1 MASIAEKTSAYLN
14 KKNRWVEFPIQNISA
29 IPDYVPGSEK
39 LRIYFM
45 WDDTYSGSGLAYP
58 DYPDSIQ
65 NSRYRT
71 PIVDFSSPSIKNTWF
86 NAVGDTV
93 TFYGGSYLRC
103 NRINVSGTS
112 SELTAYGK
120 NVKYTEVYMYNPSGT
135 SVSGDTG
142 IKVITG
148 GEVKT
153 SSLPTHMSQANWN
166 LGGFLTVRMTVE
178 NWDAVLNAWKALSE
192 GTSSLSADNTYL
204 KFGIR
209 RNCSY
214 DCVYNTEEQD
224 RLSPNSSERPKSY
237 PAGSY
242 GTSTTGYTRYYN
254 FLVGLG
260 EGTMKKGNG
269 EGTGETTSNNN
280 PSKPSGGQGDF
291 DGSYD
296 TDPSDKDST
305 DDLHSPS
312 IKAGLRTYIL
322 DETAMQGFHD
332 FMFADA
338 FNNTWD
344 SIRKVFGKPQDCII
358 GFNALFIP
366 DQTNAPAPL
375 TIGNI
380 PIGSS
385 DAPVVAGIPT
395 SQWVRFDCGTISVKE
410 AWGGFLDYPPYTT
423 ASLYLPFCG
432 TIELPVDE
440 IMNADVSVTYNIDI
454 TTGSCVA
461 SVYSERVGTDE
472 YSPSIKAT
480 IARTQGNIGM
490 QIPWSA
496 ADASRQWAA
505 IGQIAAV
512 AVATSVSFGTA
523 AVAGAAAAEAAT
535 TTAAAGVATGAA
547 AEAGAAATAT
557 NVASKATGAFI
568 RNAGVA
574 GATIASNIGHIPYT
588 TVTRGG
594 TAQNVFGVLQY
605 FTPYLLITRPIQ
617 SYPQNYQHY
626 HGLPSNITSK
636 IGDLDG
642 YTQVAAIELDDISG
656 ITPTEIA
663 MLHET
668 LTTGF
673 YI

>member
-1 MASIAEKTSAYLN
+1 MAVTNADVAKYLN

-29 IPDYVPGSEK
+29 IPDYEAGSEK

-45 WDDTYSGSGLAYP
+45 WDDAYIESLAYP
-58 DYPDSIQ
+58 DYPDLIT

-71 PIVDFSSPSIKNTWF
+71 PEIDYSSASIKDTWF
-86 NAVGDTV
+86 NAVGDTI
-93 TFYGGSYLRC
+93 TFYGGSYIRC
-103 NRINVSGTS
+103 NRINLSNISTPYTKYGKDVKAHELYAYDPSGNNVATVLLVKGGSVKTNISTLMTQANYNLGAYLSIRMIVEDWNAVLQGYKSYADRTSTS
-112 SELTAYGK
+112 SSDYNILNNRYGVRR
-120 NVKYTEVYMYNPSGT
+120 NPSYTCVYSTEV
-135 SVSGDTG
+135 
-142 IKVITG
+142 
-148 GEVKT
+148 
-153 SSLPTHMSQANWN
+153 
-166 LGGFLTVRMTVE
+166 
-178 NWDAVLNAWKALSE
+178 
-192 GTSSLSADNTYL
+192 
-204 KFGIR
+204 
-209 RNCSY
+209 
-214 DCVYNTEEQD
+214 QD
-224 RLSPNSSERPKSY
+224 RLYENSSSTYKNY
-237 PAGSY
+237 MFGSY
-242 GTSTTGYTRYYN
+242 DSSPATVKRFYN

-269 EGTGETTSNNN
+269 EGTGETTSNTN

-305 DDLHSPS
+305 DDLQSPS

-322 DETAMQGFHD
+322 DETGMQGFHD

-344 SIRKVFGKPQDCII
+344 SIRKVFGKPQDAIT
-358 GFNALFIP
+358 GFNALYIP
-366 DQTNAPAPL
+366 NITNAP
-375 TIGNI
+375 TTIKIGNI
-380 PIGSS
+380 DTDIP
-385 DAPVVAGIPT
+385 AGLPT
-395 SQWVRFDCGTISVKE
+395 SQWVRFDCGTINVYE

-440 IMNADVSVTYNIDI
+440 IMNAEVSVTYNIDI

-461 SVYSERVGTDE
+461 SVYSNKPGGDDR
-472 YSPSIKAT
+472 YSPTIQAT

-496 ADASRQWAA
+496 ADSSRQLAA

-512 AVATSVSFGTA
+512 AIATSVSFGTA

-557 NVASKATGAFI
+557 NIASKATGAFI

-594 TAQNVFGVLQY
+594 TAQNVFGVLQS

-636 IGDLDG
+636 IGDLEG

>member
-1 MASIAEKTSAYLN
+1 MAVTNADVATYLN

-29 IPDYVPGSEK
+29 IPDYEPGSEK

-45 WDDTYSGSGLAYP
+45 WDDPYIESFAYP
-58 DYPDSIQ
+58 DYPDIIT
-65 NSRYRT
+65 NSRFRT
-71 PIVDFSSPSIKNTWF
+71 PEIDYTSASIKDTWF
-86 NAVGDTV
+86 NAVGNTI
-93 TFYGGSYLRC
+93 TFYGGSYIRC
-103 NRINVSGTS
+103 NRINLTNLPTLYTKYGKDVKAYELFGYDPSGHVVAEFIIVKGGSVKTNISTLMTQANYNLGAYISVRMILDDWNSVLEGYKSYADRTS
-112 SELTAYGK
+112 SSTSDYNILNNKYGVRR
-120 NVKYTEVYMYNPSGT
+120 NPSYTCVYSTEV
-135 SVSGDTG
+135 
-142 IKVITG
+142 
-148 GEVKT
+148 
-153 SSLPTHMSQANWN
+153 
-166 LGGFLTVRMTVE
+166 
-178 NWDAVLNAWKALSE
+178 
-192 GTSSLSADNTYL
+192 
-204 KFGIR
+204 
-209 RNCSY
+209 
-214 DCVYNTEEQD
+214 QD
-224 RLSPNSSERPKSY
+224 RLYENSS
-237 PAGSY
+237 
-242 GTSTTGYTRYYN
+242 TRYKDYMLGNYDSSPGNVKRFYN

-260 EGTMKKGNG
+260 EGTMKQGSG
-269 EGTGETTSNNN
+269 EGTGETTNNQN

-305 DDLHSPS
+305 DDLQSPS

-322 DETAMQGFHD
+322 DETGMQGFHD

-344 SIRKVFGKPQDCII
+344 SIRKVFGKPQDAIT

-366 DQTNAPAPL
+366 NITNAP
-375 TIGNI
+375 TTIKIGNI
-380 PIGSS
+380 DTDVP
-385 DAPVVAGIPT
+385 AGLPT
-395 SQWVRFDCGTISVKE
+395 SQWVKFDCGTVNVYE

-440 IMNADVSVTYNIDI
+440 IMNAEVSVTYNIDI

-461 SVYSERVGTDE
+461 SVYSNKPGGDDR
-472 YSPSIKAT
+472 YSPTIQAT

-496 ADASRQWAA
+496 ADSSRQLAA

-535 TTAAAGVATGAA
+535 TTAAAGVATGEAA
-547 AEAGAAATAT
+547 AAGAAATAT
-557 NVASKATGAFI
+557 NIASKATGAFI

-574 GATIASNIGHIPYT
+574 GATIANNIGHIPYT

-617 SYPQNYQHY
+617 SYPENYQHY
-626 HGLPSNITSK
+626 HGLPSNITTK
-636 IGDLDG
+636 IGSLEG

>member
-1 MASIAEKTSAYLN
+1 MAVTEEQVNNYLRA
-14 KKNRWVEFPIQNISA
+14 KNRWVEFPIQNISA

-45 WDDTYSGSGLAYP
+45 WDDAYIESLAYP
-58 DYPDSIQ
+58 DYPDIIT

-71 PIVDFSSPSIKNTWF
+71 PPVEFDSASLKNTWF
-86 NAVGDTV
+86 TKVGDTV
-93 TFYGGSYLRC
+93 TFYGGSYIRC
-103 NRINVSGTS
+103 NRIN
-112 SELTAYGK
+112 LTNPPTLYTKYGK
-120 NVKYTEVYMYNPSGT
+120 DTKINELFAYDPSGN
-135 SVSGDTG
+135 VVAEVN
-142 IKVITG
+142 VITG
-148 GEVKT
+148 SSIKT
-153 SSLPTHMSQANWN
+153 SNLPTHMSQAYYN
-166 LGGFLTVRMTVE
+166 LGVFFSIRMIVDD
-178 NWDAVLNAWKALSE
+178 WSSVLNAFKNYSE
-192 GTSSLSADNTYL
+192 LASSSTSEYNLLNNTYS
-204 KFGIR
+204 IR
-209 RNCSY
+209 RNPSY
-214 DCVYNTEEQD
+214 NCVYSSVMQD
-224 RLSPNSSERPKSY
+224 RLFENNSSRYKDYTFGTYTNS
-237 PAGSY
+237 PASVK
-242 GTSTTGYTRYYN
+242 RYYN

-260 EGTMKKGNG
+260 EGTMKKGSG
-269 EGTGETTSNNN
+269 EGTGETTNNQN

-296 TDPSDKDST
+296 TDPSEKDST
-305 DDLHSPS
+305 DDLQSPS

-385 DAPVVAGIPT
+385 DAPVIAGIPT

-410 AWGGFLDYPPYTT
+410 AWGGFLDYPPYTS

-461 SVYSERVGTDE
+461 SVYSERVGADE

-512 AVATSVSFGTA
+512 AVATTVSFGTA

-535 TTAAAGVATGAA
+535 TTAAAGVATGEAA
-547 AEAGAAATAT
+547 AAGAAATAT
-557 NVASKATGAFI
+557 NIASKATGAFI

-594 TAQNVFGVLQY
+594 TAQNVFGVLQS

-636 IGDLDG
+636 IGDLEG
-642 YTQVAAIELDDISG
+642 YTQVAAIELDDIPG
-656 ITPTEIA
+656 ITATEIA

>member
-1 MASIAEKTSAYLN
+1 MAVTNADVATYLN

-29 IPDYVPGSEK
+29 IPDYEAGSEK

-45 WDDTYSGSGLAYP
+45 WDDAYIESLAYP
-58 DYPDSIQ
+58 DYPDLIT

-71 PIVDFSSPSIKNTWF
+71 PEIDYSSASIKDTWF
-86 NAVGDTV
+86 NAVGDTI
-93 TFYGGSYLRC
+93 TFYGGSYIRC
-103 NRINVSGTS
+103 NRINLTNLGKLYTKYGSDVKAYELYAYDPSKNVVAEFIIVKGGSVKTNISTLMTQANYNLGAYLSIRMIVEDWNAVLAGYKSYADRTSTS
-112 SELTAYGK
+112 SSD
-120 NVKYTEVYMYNPSGT
+120 YN
-135 SVSGDTG
+135 
-142 IKVITG
+142 
-148 GEVKT
+148 
-153 SSLPTHMSQANWN
+153 
-166 LGGFLTVRMTVE
+166 R
-178 NWDAVLNAWKALSE
+178 LN
-192 GTSSLSADNTYL
+192 NTY
-204 KFGIR
+204 GIR
-209 RNCSY
+209 RNPSY
-214 DCVYNTEEQD
+214 TCVYSAEVQD
-224 RLSPNSSERPKSY
+224 RLYENNSTSYKDYMLGNYDSSPGKVKRF
-237 PAGSY
+237 
-242 GTSTTGYTRYYN
+242 YN

-260 EGTMKKGNG
+260 EGTMKKGAG

-305 DDLHSPS
+305 DDLQSPS

-322 DETAMQGFHD
+322 DETGMQGFHD

-366 DQTNAPAPL
+366 DQTNAPAQL

-385 DAPVVAGIPT
+385 DAPVIAGIPT

-410 AWGGFLDYPPYTT
+410 AWGGFLDYPPYTS

-461 SVYSERVGTDE
+461 SVYSERVGADE

-535 TTAAAGVATGAA
+535 TTAAAGVATGEAA
-547 AEAGAAATAT
+547 AAGAAATAT
-557 NVASKATGAFI
+557 NIASKATGAFI
-568 RNAGVA
+568 RNAGIA
-574 GATIASNIGHIPYT
+574 GATIANNIGHIPYT

-594 TAQNVFGVLQY
+594 TAQNVFGVLQS

-636 IGDLDG
+636 IGDLEG
-642 YTQVAAIELDDISG
+642 YTQVAAIELDDIPG

>member
-1 MASIAEKTSAYLN
+1 MADITVNDYLN
-14 KKNRWVEFPIQNISA
+14 LKNYWVEFPIENISR
-29 IPDYVPGSEK
+29 IPDYKAGSQK

-45 WDDTYSGSGLAYP
+45 WDDELSGETNAYSPYP
-58 DYPDSIQ
+58 QNIH
-65 NSRYRT
+65 NSRYR
-71 PIVDFSSPSIKNTWF
+71 IGNFEYGSASIDNTWF
-86 NAVGDTV
+86 AAAGDTV
-93 TFYGGSYLRC
+93 TFSGGSYLYC
-103 NRINVSGTS
+103 DSVNFSPSGEGFGS
-112 SELTAYGK
+112 YG
-120 NVKYTEVYMYNPSGT
+120 NDVKYSRISLYNPAGVKVNS
-135 SVSGDTG
+135 DA
-142 IKVITG
+142 IPVITG
-148 GEVKT
+148 GSAKT
-153 SSLPTHMSQANWN
+153 EGFNDPLITRSSWQ
-166 LGGFLTVRMTVE
+166 LGGMLLFRMIFRDWNTILTAYK
-178 NWDAVLNAWKALSE
+178 NIIDN
-192 GTSSLSADNTYL
+192 GTSSS
-204 KFGIR
+204 IR
-209 RNCSY
+209 NDFVKKYGMRCNNVY
-214 DCVYNTEEQD
+214 DCVFMSEMQN
-224 RLSPNSSERPKSY
+224 RLLENSSSNTARRMAFSSIANKS
-237 PAGSY
+237 A
-242 GTSTTGYTRYYN
+242 RQNIYN

-260 EGTMKKGNG
+260 EGTIKSGPG
-269 EGTGETTSNNN
+269 EGTGETTNNKN

-291 DGSYD
+291 DGSYY
-296 TDPSDKDST
+296 THPSDKDST
-305 DDLHSPS
+305 ADLHSPS

-366 DQTNAPAPL
+366 DKTMAPARL

-385 DAPVVAGIPT
+385 DAPVIAGIPL

-440 IMNADVSVTYNIDI
+440 IMNAEVSVTYNIDI

-535 TTAAAGVATGAA
+535 STAAAGVAAGSA

-557 NVASKATGAFI
+557 GIASKATGAFI

-594 TAQNVFGVLQY
+594 TAQNVFGVLQS

-636 IGDLDG
+636 IGDLEG

>member
-1 MASIAEKTSAYLN
+1 MAETIAEVAKYLN

-29 IPDYVPGSEK
+29 IPDYEPGSEK

-45 WDDTYSGSGLAYP
+45 WDDAYIESLAYP
-58 DYPDSIQ
+58 DYPDLII

-71 PIVDFSSPSIKNTWF
+71 PEIDYSSASIKDTWF
-86 NAVGDTV
+86 NAVGDTI
-93 TFYGGSYLRC
+93 TFYGGSYIRC
-103 NRINVSGTS
+103 NRINLTGS
-112 SELTAYGK
+112 STLYSKYGK
-120 NVKYTEVYMYNPSGT
+120 DVIRHELYAYDPSGNDVAEIILVKDG
-135 SVSGDTG
+135 SVKTG
-142 IKVITG
+142 ISTLMK
-148 GEVKT
+148 
-153 SSLPTHMSQANWN
+153 QAKYN
-166 LGGFLTVRMTVE
+166 LGAYLSIRMIVE
-178 NWDAVLNAWKALSE
+178 DWNAVLNAYKTYSE
-192 GTSSLSADNTYL
+192 GKTSTSGYNRLNNTYS
-204 KFGIR
+204 IR
-209 RNCSY
+209 RNPSY
-214 DCVYNTEEQD
+214 NCVYSSEVQD
-224 RLSPNSSERPKSY
+224 RLYENSSTSY
-237 PAGSY
+237 KDY
-242 GTSTTGYTRYYN
+242 TFGTYTNNIASITQYYN

-260 EGTMKKGNG
+260 KGTMKKGNG
-269 EGTGETTSNNN
+269 DGTGETTSNNN

-305 DDLHSPS
+305 DDLQSPS

-344 SIRKVFGKPQDCII
+344 SIRKVFGKPQDAIT
-358 GFNALFIP
+358 GFNALYIP
-366 DQTNAPAPL
+366 NITNAP
-375 TIGNI
+375 TTIKIGNI
-380 PIGSS
+380 DTDIP
-385 DAPVVAGIPT
+385 AGLPT
-395 SQWVRFDCGTISVKE
+395 SQWVKFDCGTVNVYE

-440 IMNADVSVTYNIDI
+440 IMNAEVSVTYNIDI

-461 SVYSERVGTDE
+461 SVYSNKPGGDDR
-472 YSPSIKAT
+472 YSPTIQAT

-496 ADASRQWAA
+496 ADSSRQLAA

-512 AVATSVSFGTA
+512 AIATSVSFGTA

-535 TTAAAGVATGAA
+535 ATAAAGVATGAA
-547 AEAGAAATAT
+547 TEASAAATAT
-557 NVASKATGAFI
+557 NIASKATGAFI

-594 TAQNVFGVLQY
+594 TAQNVFGVLQS

-636 IGDLDG
+636 IGDLEG

>member
-1 MASIAEKTSAYLN
+1 MAVTNADVAKYLN

-29 IPDYVPGSEK
+29 IPDYEAGSEK

-45 WDDTYSGSGLAYP
+45 WDDAYIESLAYP
-58 DYPDSIQ
+58 DYPDLIT

-71 PIVDFSSPSIKNTWF
+71 PEIDYTSASIKDTWF
-86 NAVGDTV
+86 NAVGDTI
-93 TFYGGSYLRC
+93 TFYGGSYIRC
-103 NRINVSGTS
+103 NRINVSNISTPYTKYGTDVKAH
-112 SELTAYGK
+112 ELYAYD
-120 NVKYTEVYMYNPSGT
+120 PSGNHVAT
-135 SVSGDTG
+135 VL
-142 IKVITG
+142 IVKG
-148 GEVKT
+148 GSVKT
-153 SSLPTHMSQANWN
+153 NISTLMTQANYN
-166 LGGFLTVRMTVE
+166 LGVYLSIRMIVE
-178 NWDAVLNAWKALSE
+178 DWNAVLNAYKNYSE
-192 GTSSLSADNTYL
+192 GTTSSSGYNRLNNTYS
-204 KFGIR
+204 IR
-209 RNCSY
+209 RNPSY
-214 DCVYNTEEQD
+214 TCVYSAEVQD
-224 RLSPNSSERPKSY
+224 RLYENNSTSY
-237 PAGSY
+237 KDY
-242 GTSTTGYTRYYN
+242 TFGTYTNNIASITKYYN

-305 DDLHSPS
+305 DDLQSPS

-322 DETAMQGFHD
+322 DETGMQGFHD

-344 SIRKVFGKPQDCII
+344 SIRKVFGKPQDAIT
-358 GFNALFIP
+358 GFNALYIP
-366 DQTNAPAPL
+366 NITNAP
-375 TIGNI
+375 TTIKIGNI
-380 PIGSS
+380 DTDIP
-385 DAPVVAGIPT
+385 AGLPT
-395 SQWVRFDCGTISVKE
+395 SQWVKFDCGTVNVYE

-440 IMNADVSVTYNIDI
+440 IMNAEVSVTYNIDI

-461 SVYSERVGTDE
+461 SVYSNKPGGDDR
-472 YSPSIKAT
+472 YSPTIQAT

-496 ADASRQWAA
+496 ADSSRQLAA

-512 AVATSVSFGTA
+512 AIATSVSFGTA

-557 NVASKATGAFI
+557 NIASKATGAFI

-594 TAQNVFGVLQY
+594 TAQNVFGVLQS

-636 IGDLDG
+636 IGDLEG
-642 YTQVAAIELDDISG
+642 YTQVAAIELDDIPG

>member
-1 MASIAEKTSAYLN
+1 MAVTNADVAEYLN
-14 KKNRWVEFPIQNISA
+14 KKNRCVEFPIQNISA

-45 WDDTYSGSGLAYP
+45 WDDAYIESVAYP
-58 DYPDSIQ
+58 DYPDTIT

-71 PIVDFSSPSIKNTWF
+71 PTIEYTSASLKNTWF

-93 TFYGGSYLRC
+93 TFYGGSYIRC
-103 NRINVSGTS
+103 NRLNLTSVNTFYTKYGVDTIGKELYAYDPSGNKVADVGVVTGSGIKTS
-112 SELTAYGK
+112 NLPTLMSQAYYNLGVFLSIRMIIDDWSSVLNAFKNYSELTSSSTTDYNILNNTYSIRK
-120 NVKYTEVYMYNPSGT
+120 NPSYNC
-135 SVSGDTG
+135 VY
-142 IKVITG
+142 
-148 GEVKT
+148 
-153 SSLPTHMSQANWN
+153 
-166 LGGFLTVRMTVE
+166 
-178 NWDAVLNAWKALSE
+178 LSE
-192 GTSSLSADNTYL
+192 M
-204 KFGIR
+204 
-209 RNCSY
+209 
-214 DCVYNTEEQD
+214 QD
-224 RLSPNSSERPKSY
+224 RLYENSNSRYKDY
-237 PAGSY
+237 TF
-242 GTSTTGYTRYYN
+242 GTYTDLPLTVKHYYD

-260 EGTMKKGNG
+260 EGTMKKGSG
-269 EGTGETTSNNN
+269 EGTGETTNNQN

-291 DGSYD
+291 GDSYV
-296 TDPSDKDST
+296 TDPSEKDNT

-312 IKAGLRTYIL
+312 IKAGIRTYIL

-344 SIRKVFGKPQDCII
+344 SIRKAFGKPQDAIT

-366 DQTNAPAPL
+366 DQTNAPS
-375 TIGNI
+375 TIKIGNI
-380 PIGSS
+380 DTG
-385 DAPVVAGIPT
+385 VVAGIPT
-395 SQWVRFDCGTISVKE
+395 SQWVRFDCGTIWVKE

-423 ASLYLPFCG
+423 ASIYLPFCG

-461 SVYSERVGTDE
+461 SVYSERTGTDD
-472 YSPSIKAT
+472 YSPTIKAT

-512 AVATSVSFGTA
+512 AVATTVSFGTA

-535 TTAAAGVATGAA
+535 ATASAGIAAGEAAAAKAA
-547 AEAGAAATAT
+547 VKAT
-557 NVASKATGAFI
+557 NTASKATGTFI
-568 RNAGVA
+568 RNAGIA
-574 GATIASNIGHIPYT
+574 GATIANNIGHIPYT

-617 SYPQNYQHY
+617 SYPENYQHY
-626 HGLPSNITSK
+626 HGLPSIITTK
-636 IGDLDG
+636 IGSLNG

>member
-1 MASIAEKTSAYLN
+1 MADITVNDYLN
-14 KKNRWVEFPIQNISA
+14 LKNYWVEFPIENISR
-29 IPDYVPGSEK
+29 IPDYKAGSQK
-39 LRIYFM
+39 LRIYLM
-45 WDDTYSGSGLAYP
+45 WDDELSGETNAYSPYP
-58 DYPDSIQ
+58 QNIR
-65 NSRYRT
+65 NSRYR
-71 PIVDFSSPSIKNTWF
+71 IGNFEYGSASIDNTWF
-86 NAVGDTV
+86 AAAGDTV
-93 TFYGGSYLRC
+93 TFSGGSYLYC
-103 NRINVSGTS
+103 DSVNFSASG
-112 SELTAYGK
+112 EGFGEYG
-120 NVKYTEVYMYNPSGT
+120 NDVKYSRISLYNPAGAKVNS
-135 SVSGDTG
+135 DA
-142 IKVITG
+142 IPVITG
-148 GEVKT
+148 GSVKT
-153 SSLPTHMSQANWN
+153 EGFNDPLITQSNWQ
-166 LGGFLTVRMTVE
+166 LGGMLLFRMIFRDWNTILTAYKDII
-178 NWDAVLNAWKALSE
+178 NN
-192 GTSSLSADNTYL
+192 GTSSS
-204 KFGIR
+204 IR
-209 RNCSY
+209 NDFVKKYGMRCNNVY
-214 DCVYNTEEQD
+214 DCVFMSEMQNRLLENLSTNTA
-224 RLSPNSSERPKSY
+224 RRM
-237 PAGSY
+237 AFGSIANK
-242 GTSTTGYTRYYN
+242 TARQNIYN

-260 EGTMKKGNG
+260 EGTIKSGPG

-305 DDLHSPS
+305 DDLQSPS

-322 DETAMQGFHD
+322 DETGMQGFHD
-332 FMFADA
+332 FMFADV

-344 SIRKVFGKPQDCII
+344 SIRKVFGKPQDAIT

-366 DQTNAPAPL
+366 NITNAP
-375 TIGNI
+375 TTIKIGNI
-380 PIGSS
+380 DTNVP
-385 DAPVVAGIPT
+385 AGLPT
-395 SQWVRFDCGTISVKE
+395 SQWVKFDCGTVNVYE

-440 IMNADVSVTYNIDI
+440 IMNAEVSVTYNIDI

-461 SVYSERVGTDE
+461 SVYSNKPGGDDR
-472 YSPSIKAT
+472 YSPTIQAT
-480 IARTQGNIGM
+480 IVRTQGNIGM

-496 ADASRQWAA
+496 ADSSRQLAA

-512 AVATSVSFGTA
+512 AIATSVSFGTA

-557 NVASKATGAFI
+557 NIASKATGAFI

-574 GATIASNIGHIPYT
+574 GATIANNIGHIPYT

-594 TAQNVFGVLQY
+594 TAQNVFGVLQS

-636 IGDLDG
+636 IGDLEG

>member
-1 MASIAEKTSAYLN
+1 MAVTNADVATYLN
-14 KKNRWVEFPIQNISA
+14 KKNRWVEFPIQSISA
-29 IPDYVPGSEK
+29 IPDYEAGSEK

-45 WDDTYSGSGLAYP
+45 WDDAYIESLAYP
-58 DYPDSIQ
+58 DYPDLIT

-71 PIVDFSSPSIKNTWF
+71 PEIDYTSASIKDTWF
-86 NAVGDTV
+86 NAVGDTI
-93 TFYGGSYLRC
+93 TFYGGSYIRC
-103 NRINVSGTS
+103 NRINLSNISTPYTKYGTDVKAH
-112 SELTAYGK
+112 ELYAYD
-120 NVKYTEVYMYNPSGT
+120 PSGNNVAT
-135 SVSGDTG
+135 VLLV
-142 IKVITG
+142 KG
-148 GEVKT
+148 GSVKT
-153 SSLPTHMSQANWN
+153 NISTLMTQANYN
-166 LGGFLTVRMTVE
+166 LGAYLSIRMIVE
-178 NWDAVLNAWKALSE
+178 DWNAVLNAYKTYSE
-192 GTSSLSADNTYL
+192 GTTSSSGYNRLNNTYS
-204 KFGIR
+204 IR
-209 RNCSY
+209 RNPSY
-214 DCVYNTEEQD
+214 TCVYSTEVQD
-224 RLSPNSSERPKSY
+224 RLYENNSTSY
-237 PAGSY
+237 KDY
-242 GTSTTGYTRYYN
+242 TFGTYTNNIASITRYYN

-260 EGTMKKGNG
+260 EGAMKKGNG

-305 DDLHSPS
+305 DDLQSPS

-322 DETAMQGFHD
+322 DETGMQGFHD

-344 SIRKVFGKPQDCII
+344 SIRKVFGKPQDAIT
-358 GFNALFIP
+358 GFNALYIP
-366 DQTNAPAPL
+366 NITNAP
-375 TIGNI
+375 TTIKIGNI
-380 PIGSS
+380 DTDIP
-385 DAPVVAGIPT
+385 AGLPT
-395 SQWVRFDCGTISVKE
+395 SQWVRFDCGTVNVYE

-440 IMNADVSVTYNIDI
+440 IMNAEVSVTYNIDI

-461 SVYSERVGTDE
+461 SVYSNKPGGDDR
-472 YSPSIKAT
+472 YSPTIQAT

-496 ADASRQWAA
+496 ADSSRQLAA

-512 AVATSVSFGTA
+512 AIATSVSFGTA

-557 NVASKATGAFI
+557 NIASKATGAFI

-594 TAQNVFGVLQY
+594 TAQNVFGVLQS

-636 IGDLDG
+636 IGDLEG
-642 YTQVAAIELDDISG
+642 YTQIAAIELDDIPG

>member
-1 MASIAEKTSAYLN
+1 MAVTEEDVNNYLHA
-14 KKNRWVEFPIQNISA
+14 KNRWVEFPIQSISA

-45 WDDTYSGSGLAYP
+45 WDDAYIESLAYP
-58 DYPDSIQ
+58 DYPDIIT

-71 PIVDFSSPSIKNTWF
+71 PPVEFDSASIKDTWF
-86 NAVGDTV
+86 NAVGDTI
-93 TFYGGSYLRC
+93 TFYGGSYIRC
-103 NRINVSGTS
+103 NRVN
-112 SELTAYGK
+112 LTNLSTLYTKYGK
-120 NVKYTEVYMYNPSGT
+120 DVKAYELYAYNPSGN
-135 SVSGDTG
+135 SVAEKL
-142 IKVITG
+142 ILVKG
-148 GEVKT
+148 GSIKT
-153 SSLPTHMSQANWN
+153 SNLPTHMSQAYYN
-166 LGGFLTVRMTVE
+166 LGSYFSIRMIVDD
-178 NWDAVLNAWKALSE
+178 WSSVLNAFKNYSE
-192 GTSSLSADNTYL
+192 LTSSSTSDYNRLNNTY
-204 KFGIR
+204 GIR
-209 RNCSY
+209 RNPSY
-214 DCVYNTEEQD
+214 NCVYSTVMQD
-224 RLSPNSSERPKSY
+224 RLYENTSSSYKAYMLGDYDSSPATVK
-237 PAGSY
+237 GF
-242 GTSTTGYTRYYN
+242 YN

-260 EGTMKKGNG
+260 EGTMKKGSG

-305 DDLHSPS
+305 DDLQSPS

-322 DETAMQGFHD
+322 DETGMQGFHD

-344 SIRKVFGKPQDCII
+344 SIRKVFGKPQDAIT

-366 DQTNAPAPL
+366 NITNAP
-375 TIGNI
+375 TTIKIGNI
-380 PIGSS
+380 DTNIP
-385 DAPVVAGIPT
+385 AGLPT
-395 SQWVRFDCGTISVKE
+395 SQWVKFDCGTVNVYE
-410 AWGGFLDYPPYTT
+410 AWGGFLDYPPYTS

-440 IMNADVSVTYNIDI
+440 IMNAEVSVTYNIDI

-461 SVYSERVGTDE
+461 SVYSNKPGGDDR
-472 YSPSIKAT
+472 YSPTIQAT

-496 ADASRQWAA
+496 ADSSRQLAA

-512 AVATSVSFGTA
+512 AIATSVSFGTA

-535 TTAAAGVATGAA
+535 TTAAAGVATGEAA
-547 AEAGAAATAT
+547 AAGAAATAT
-557 NVASKATGAFI
+557 GIASKATGAFI

-574 GATIASNIGHIPYT
+574 GATIANNIGHIPYT

-594 TAQNVFGVLQY
+594 TAQNVFGVLQS

-636 IGDLDG
+636 IGDLEG
-642 YTQVAAIELDDISG
+642 YTQVAAIELDDIPG

>member
-1 MASIAEKTSAYLN
+1 MAVTNADVAKYLN

-29 IPDYVPGSEK
+29 IPDYEAGSEK

-45 WDDTYSGSGLAYP
+45 WDDAYIESLAYP
-58 DYPDSIQ
+58 DYPDLIN

-71 PIVDFSSPSIKNTWF
+71 PEIDYSSASIKDTWF
-86 NAVGDTV
+86 NAVGDTI
-93 TFYGGSYLRC
+93 TFYGGSYIRC
-103 NRINVSGTS
+103 NRIN
-112 SELTAYGK
+112 LTGSPTLYSKYGK
-120 NVKYTEVYMYNPSGT
+120 NVIKYELYAYDPSGHDVAEIILVKDG
-135 SVSGDTG
+135 SVKTG
-142 IKVITG
+142 ISTLM
-148 GEVKT
+148 T
-153 SSLPTHMSQANWN
+153 QANYN
-166 LGGFLTVRMTVE
+166 LGAYLSIRMIVKDW
-178 NWDAVLNAWKALSE
+178 NAVLNAYKTYSE
-192 GTSSLSADNTYL
+192 GTTSTSGYNRLNNTYS
-204 KFGIR
+204 IR
-209 RNCSY
+209 RNPSY
-214 DCVYNTEEQD
+214 KCVYSAEVQD
-224 RLSPNSSERPKSY
+224 RLFENNSSSY
-237 PAGSY
+237 KDY
-242 GTSTTGYTRYYN
+242 TFGTYTNNTASITRYYN

-269 EGTGETTSNNN
+269 EGTGETTNNNN

-305 DDLHSPS
+305 DDLQSPS

-344 SIRKVFGKPQDCII
+344 SIRKVFGKPQDAIT
-358 GFNALFIP
+358 GFNALYIP
-366 DQTNAPAPL
+366 NVTNAP
-375 TIGNI
+375 TTIKIGNI
-380 PIGSS
+380 DTDIP
-385 DAPVVAGIPT
+385 AGLPT
-395 SQWVRFDCGTISVKE
+395 SQWVKFDCGTVNVYE

-440 IMNADVSVTYNIDI
+440 IMNAEVSVTYNIDI

-461 SVYSERVGTDE
+461 SVYSNKPGGDDR
-472 YSPSIKAT
+472 YSPTIQAT

-496 ADASRQWAA
+496 ADSSRQLAA

-512 AVATSVSFGTA
+512 AIATSVSFGTA

-547 AEAGAAATAT
+547 AEAGAAATAK
-557 NVASKATGAFI
+557 NIASKATGAFI

-594 TAQNVFGVLQY
+594 TAQNVFGVLQS

-636 IGDLDG
+636 IGDLEG

>member
-1 MASIAEKTSAYLN
+1 MAVTNADVATYLN

-29 IPDYVPGSEK
+29 IPDYEAGSEK

-45 WDDTYSGSGLAYP
+45 WDDPYIESLAYP
-58 DYPDSIQ
+58 DYPDIIT

-71 PIVDFSSPSIKNTWF
+71 PEIDYSSASIKDTWF
-86 NAVGDTV
+86 NAVGDTI
-93 TFYGGSYLRC
+93 TFYGGSYIRC
-103 NRINVSGTS
+103 NRINLSNISTPY
-112 SELTAYGK
+112 TKYGK
-120 NVKYTEVYMYNPSGT
+120 DVKAHELYAYDPSGNHVATVLLVKGGSVKTNISTLMTQANYNLGVYISVRMILDDWNAVLQGYKSYADRTSTSTSDYNILNNKYGVRRNPSYTCVYSTEV
-135 SVSGDTG
+135 
-142 IKVITG
+142 
-148 GEVKT
+148 
-153 SSLPTHMSQANWN
+153 
-166 LGGFLTVRMTVE
+166 
-178 NWDAVLNAWKALSE
+178 
-192 GTSSLSADNTYL
+192 
-204 KFGIR
+204 
-209 RNCSY
+209 
-214 DCVYNTEEQD
+214 QD
-224 RLSPNSSERPKSY
+224 RLYENSSTTYKNY
-237 PAGSY
+237 MFGSY
-242 GTSTTGYTRYYN
+242 DSSPATVKRFYN

-305 DDLHSPS
+305 DDLQSPS

-322 DETAMQGFHD
+322 DETGMQGFHD

-344 SIRKVFGKPQDCII
+344 SIRKVFGKPQDAIT

-366 DQTNAPAPL
+366 NITNAP
-375 TIGNI
+375 TTIKIGNI
-380 PIGSS
+380 DTNVP
-385 DAPVVAGIPT
+385 AGLPT
-395 SQWVRFDCGTISVKE
+395 SQWVKFDCGTVNVYE

-440 IMNADVSVTYNIDI
+440 IMNAEVSVTYNIDI

-461 SVYSERVGTDE
+461 SVYSNKPGGDDR
-472 YSPSIKAT
+472 YSPTIQAT

-496 ADASRQWAA
+496 ADSSRQLAA

-512 AVATSVSFGTA
+512 AIATSVSFGTA

-557 NVASKATGAFI
+557 GIASKATGAFI

-594 TAQNVFGVLQY
+594 TAQNVFGVLQS

-636 IGDLDG
+636 IGDLEG
-642 YTQVAAIELDDISG
+642 YTQVAAIELDDIPG
-656 ITPTEIA
+656 ITATEIA

>member
-1 MASIAEKTSAYLN
+1 MAVTNADVATYLN

-29 IPDYVPGSEK
+29 IPDYEPGSEK

-45 WDDTYSGSGLAYP
+45 WDDAYIESLAYP
-58 DYPDSIQ
+58 DYPDTLT

-71 PIVDFSSPSIKNTWF
+71 PEVDYTSASIKDTWF
-86 NAVGDTV
+86 NAVGDTI
-93 TFYGGSYLRC
+93 TFYGGSYIRC
-103 NRINVSGTS
+103 NRINLSNISTPY
-112 SELTAYGK
+112 TKYGK
-120 NVKYTEVYMYNPSGT
+120 DVNAHELYAYDPSGNNVAT
-135 SVSGDTG
+135 FLLV
-142 IKVITG
+142 KG
-148 GEVKT
+148 GSVKT
-153 SSLPTHMSQANWN
+153 NISALMTQANYN
-166 LGGFLTVRMTVE
+166 LGAYLSIRMIVE
-178 NWDAVLNAWKALSE
+178 DWNAVLNAYKTYSE
-192 GTSSLSADNTYL
+192 GTTSSSGYNRLNNTYS
-204 KFGIR
+204 IR
-209 RNCSY
+209 RNPSY
-214 DCVYNTEEQD
+214 TCVYSAEVQD
-224 RLSPNSSERPKSY
+224 RLYENNSTSY
-237 PAGSY
+237 KDY
-242 GTSTTGYTRYYN
+242 TFGTYTNNIASITRYYN

-291 DGSYD
+291 DGSYV
-296 TDPSDKDST
+296 TDPSGKDST
-305 DDLHSPS
+305 DDLQSPS
-312 IKAGLRTYIL
+312 VKAGLRTYIL
-322 DETAMQGFHD
+322 NETAMQGFHD

-366 DQTNAPAPL
+366 DQTNTPAQL

-395 SQWVRFDCGTISVKE
+395 SQWVRFDCGTVNVYE

-440 IMNADVSVTYNIDI
+440 IMNAEVSVTYNIDI

-461 SVYSERVGTDE
+461 SVYSNKPGGDDR
-472 YSPSIKAT
+472 YSPTIQAT

-496 ADASRQWAA
+496 ADSSRQLAA

-512 AVATSVSFGTA
+512 AIATSVSFGTA

-557 NVASKATGAFI
+557 GIASKATGAFI

-594 TAQNVFGVLQY
+594 TAQNVFGVLQS

-636 IGDLDG
+636 IGDLEG
-642 YTQVAAIELDDISG
+642 YTQVAAIELDDIPG

>member
-1 MASIAEKTSAYLN
+1 MAVTNADVATYLN

-29 IPDYVPGSEK
+29 IPDYEAGSEK

-45 WDDTYSGSGLAYP
+45 WDDAYIESLAYP
-58 DYPDSIQ
+58 DYPDLIT

-71 PIVDFSSPSIKNTWF
+71 PEIDYSSASIKDTWF
-86 NAVGDTV
+86 NAVGDTI
-93 TFYGGSYLRC
+93 TFYGGSYIRC
-103 NRINVSGTS
+103 NRIN
-112 SELTAYGK
+112 LTGSNTLYSKYGK
-120 NVKYTEVYMYNPSGT
+120 DVIKYELYAYDPSGNN
-135 SVSGDTG
+135 VAE
-142 IKVITG
+142 IILVKG
-148 GEVKT
+148 GSVKT
-153 SSLPTHMSQANWN
+153 NISTLMTQANYN
-166 LGGFLTVRMTVE
+166 LGAYLSIRMIVE
-178 NWDAVLNAWKALSE
+178 DWNAVLNAYKTYSE
-192 GTSSLSADNTYL
+192 GSTSSSGYNRLNNTYS
-204 KFGIR
+204 IR
-209 RNCSY
+209 RNPSY
-214 DCVYNTEEQD
+214 TCVYSTEVQD
-224 RLSPNSSERPKSY
+224 RLYENNSTSY
-237 PAGSY
+237 KDY
-242 GTSTTGYTRYYN
+242 TFGTYTNNIASITRYYN

-305 DDLHSPS
+305 DDLQSPS

-322 DETAMQGFHD
+322 DETGMQGFHD

-344 SIRKVFGKPQDCII
+344 SIRKVFGKPQDAIT

-366 DQTNAPAPL
+366 NITNAP
-375 TIGNI
+375 TSIKIGNI
-380 PIGSS
+380 DTNVP
-385 DAPVVAGIPT
+385 AGLPT
-395 SQWVRFDCGTISVKE
+395 SQWVKFDCGTVNVYE

-440 IMNADVSVTYNIDI
+440 IMNAEVSVTYNIDI

-461 SVYSERVGTDE
+461 SVYSNKPGGDDR
-472 YSPSIKAT
+472 YSPTIQAT

-496 ADASRQWAA
+496 ADSSRQLAA

-512 AVATSVSFGTA
+512 AIATSVSFGTA

-557 NVASKATGAFI
+557 GIASKATGAFI

-594 TAQNVFGVLQY
+594 TAQNVFGVLQS

-636 IGDLDG
+636 IGDLEG